1 MIAYARLSIGLGSLA
16 AEAERMILRL
26 RLFDQIATRQ
36 DYMNVQSLGETGA
49 LLGGHWVLK

>member
-1 MIAYARLSIGLGSLA
+1 VIAYARLSIGLGSLA

-26 RLFDQIATRQ
+26 RLFDQIATRK